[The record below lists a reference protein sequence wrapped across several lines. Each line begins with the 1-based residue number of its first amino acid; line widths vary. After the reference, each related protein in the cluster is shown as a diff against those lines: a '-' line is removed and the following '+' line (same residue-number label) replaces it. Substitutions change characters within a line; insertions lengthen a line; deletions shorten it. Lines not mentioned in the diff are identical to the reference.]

1 MTITTY
7 DIDQFVNDMKEL
19 QAKGL
24 DDSKILD
31 SGSSYLEKLIS
42 NPDCIPPEYRVPS
55 LKGNSRLHG
64 SYLLHRSDDLL
75 VSAEVWGPGDHVD
88 PHDHRV
94 WGMIGVLENTLNE
107 IRFQWHEDEARPGFG
122 RLEKSRDAVSKPGE
136 VSLLVPG
143 IDEIHQIDNPDSRP
157 TVEIHVYGLDLG
169 TIQRCRYD
177 AATGAKVDFRIKS
190 KYDNE

>member
-1 MTITTY
+1 MAITTY
-7 DIDQFVNDMKEL
+7 DLDNFVHDMKEL

-24 DDSKILD
+24 DDAKILD
-31 SGSSYLEKLIS
+31 RGSSYLEKLIS
-42 NPDCIPPEYRVPS
+42 NPDCIPPEYRIPS
-55 LKGNSRLHG
+55 LKCNGRLHG

-88 PHDHRV
+88 PHDHLV
-94 WGMIGVLENTLNE
+94 WGMIGVLDNTLNE
-107 IRFQWHEDEARPGFG
+107 VRFQWHEDENRPGFG

-136 VSLLVPG
+136 VSLLIPD
-143 IDEIHQIDNPDSRP
+143 IDEIHQIDNHDSRP

-177 AATGAKVDFRIKS
+177 AAAGTKVNFRIKS